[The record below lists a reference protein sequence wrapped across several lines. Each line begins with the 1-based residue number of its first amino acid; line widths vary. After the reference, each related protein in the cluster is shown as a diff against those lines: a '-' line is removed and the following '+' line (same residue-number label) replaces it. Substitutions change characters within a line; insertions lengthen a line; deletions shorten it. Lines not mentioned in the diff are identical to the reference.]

1 MRTKVIMKE
10 FTIMETNISV
20 NGKMIEQ
27 MEKENSGMLMVTS
40 TTASVKLIKQKGM
53 VCILP
58 VTDQAI

>member
-1 MRTKVIMKE
+1 MKE

-40 TTASVKLIKQKGM
+40 TTASVKLIKQKDM
-53 VCILP
+53 ACILQ